1 MRIHIQTLVKAPW
14 KQVQEGFDANLFK
27 KLSPPF
33 PKVELQRF
41 DGCKA
46 GDKVQLRLNFLLF
59 SQKWHALVIEDGL
72 LENGFFFIDIGEK
85 LPFPLRKW
93 QHRHEIKS
101 SVGGTIISDD
111 IRYSTGLWL
120 IDLLAYPLL
129 WAQFIYRKPV
139 YRKIF
144 K

>member
-1 MRIHIQTLVKAPW
+1 MRIHIQTLVKSSW
-14 KQVQEGFDANLFK
+14 EQVQEGFDATLFK

-41 DGCKA
+41 DGCEA

-59 SQKWHALVIEDGL
+59 SQKWHALVTENGP

-85 LPFPLRKW
+85 LPFPLRRW

-101 SVGGTIISDD
+101 AEGGTIISDD
-111 IRYSTGLWL
+111 IQYSTGLWL